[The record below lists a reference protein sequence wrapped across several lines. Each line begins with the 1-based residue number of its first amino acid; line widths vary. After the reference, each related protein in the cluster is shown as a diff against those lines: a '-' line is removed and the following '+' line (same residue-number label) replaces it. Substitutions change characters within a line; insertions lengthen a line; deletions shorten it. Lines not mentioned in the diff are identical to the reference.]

1 MGFAE
6 VTPGIS
12 GATIAGL
19 FNVYKD
25 FVLVLTAFNPKNIL
39 SKNEKFLSNLNPPFI
54 IPLICGMGIAVYAAS
69 FVIDYLISEHLIIF
83 KIFLSFLMLT
93 AVTKNC
99 AFDHNIEEAAK
110 YLMSGLVGFLI
121 ALAIALTLI
130 EMNFDNSILLIIAGF
145 LAFSAFILPGIS
157 GSLVLLLLG
166 SYQFVISAIKLLD
179 VIALLP
185 FILGMTISFLFLP
198 AEIIKS
204 FKANEIR
211 TKVFFSG
218 LIIGSIPA
226 VWLHLQYQ
234 EYLIFGSIPAVWL
247 HLH

>member
-6 VTPGIS
+6 ITPGIS

-39 SKNEKFLSNLNPPFI
+39 NKNEKFLSNLNLPFI
-54 IPLICGMGIAVYAAS
+54 IPLIFGMSIAVYAAS
-69 FVIDYLISEHLIIF
+69 FIIDYLISEHLIIF

-99 AFDHNIEEAAK
+99 AFDHNVEEAAK

-130 EMNFDNSILLIIAGF
+130 EVDFNSPILLIVAGF
-145 LAFSAFILPGIS
+145 WAFSAFILPGIS

-166 SYQFVISAIKLLD
+166 SYQFVISAIKMLD
-179 VIALLP
+179 VMALLP
-185 FILGMTISFLFLP
+185 FILGMTISFLLLP
-198 AEIIKS
+198 AEIVKS
-204 FKANEIR
+204 FRANEIK

-218 LIIGSIPA
+218 LILGSIPA
-226 VWLHLQYQ
+226 VWLHLN
-234 EYLIFGSIPAVWL
+234 
-247 HLH
+247 

>member
-1 MGFAE
+1 MSKFFQRFLAGIFMGFAE
-6 VTPGIS
+6 ITPGIS

-25 FVLVLTAFNPKNIL
+25 FVSVLTAFNPKNIL
-39 SKNEKFLSNLNPPFI
+39 DKNKKFVRNLNLPFI
-54 IPLICGMGIAVYAAS
+54 FPLIFGMGIAVYASS
-69 FVIDYLISEHLIIF
+69 FAIDYLISEHLFIF
-83 KIFLSFLMLT
+83 KVFLSLIMGI
-93 AVTKNC
+93 AVIKNC
-99 AFDHNIEEAAK
+99 AFDHDIRDAIK
-110 YLMSGLVGFLI
+110 FLRGFIFGFLI

-130 EMNFDNSILLIIAGF
+130 EMNFNNSILLIIAGF

-166 SYQFVISAIKLLD
+166 SYQFVISAIKMLD

-198 AEIIKS
+198 AEIMKS

-218 LIIGSIPA
+218 LI
-226 VWLHLQYQ
+226 L
-234 EYLIFGSIPAVWL
+234 GSIPAVWL